1 MVNGFSS
8 PFAGAYCV
16 IKYAASPSP
25 RGYFRPRRN
34 FNIAPFLRHFQAT
47 AGCKS
52 LSQQTVARRIRLFA
66 GKLFVG
72 QPKPVESALQKG
84 YNIYVMDSSFAR
96 NLTRLRKAA
105 GLTPEQLAEKLFVTR
120 QAVSKWERDESS
132 PDIDTVVA
140 IAELFSVTTDQLLK
154 GEVPTDSEINVA
166 EIADGEGF
174 RSSQRRKLARSMVI
188 FALFECAALCLA
200 TGVLFT
206 SLIGIAEH
214 IWLVLLTLPVLAP
227 LIFGIRF
234 YGVFGAA
241 WFSYFVYVPVV
252 CLIIFEVT
260 VLFVPEVFGAWLC
273 FLFIPLYYAAAVMWT
288 VVLLMRRKAQGAK

>member
-1 MVNGFSS
+1 
-8 PFAGAYCV
+8 
-16 IKYAASPSP
+16 
-25 RGYFRPRRN
+25 
-34 FNIAPFLRHFQAT
+34 
-47 AGCKS
+47 
-52 LSQQTVARRIRLFA
+52 
-66 GKLFVG
+66 
-72 QPKPVESALQKG
+72 
-84 YNIYVMDSSFAR
+84 MDSSFSR
-96 NLTRLRKAA
+96 NLARLRKAA
-105 GLTPEQLAEKLFVTR
+105 GLTLERLAEKLFVTR
-120 QAVSKWERDESS
+120 QAVSKWERDESR

-154 GEVPTDSEINVA
+154 CEVPTDSEINVA

-214 IWLVLLTLPVLAP
+214 IWLVWLTLPVLAP

-241 WFSYFVYVPVV
+241 WFSYFVNVPVV
-252 CLIIFEVT
+252 CLIIFEAT
-260 VLFVPEVFGAWLC
+260 VLFVPEAFGAWLC
-273 FLFIPLYYAAAVMWT
+273 FLFIPLYYAAAVTWT

>member
-1 MVNGFSS
+1 
-8 PFAGAYCV
+8 
-16 IKYAASPSP
+16 
-25 RGYFRPRRN
+25 
-34 FNIAPFLRHFQAT
+34 
-47 AGCKS
+47 
-52 LSQQTVARRIRLFA
+52 
-66 GKLFVG
+66 
-72 QPKPVESALQKG
+72 
-84 YNIYVMDSSFAR
+84 MDSSFSR
-96 NLTRLRKAA
+96 NLARLRKAA
-105 GLTPEQLAEKLFVTR
+105 GLTLERLAEKLFVTR
-120 QAVSKWERDESS
+120 QAVSKWERDESR

-214 IWLVLLTLPVLAP
+214 IWLVWLTLPVLAP

-241 WFSYFVYVPVV
+241 WFSYFVNVPVV
-252 CLIIFEVT
+252 CLTIFEAT
-260 VLFVPEVFGAWLC
+260 VLFVPEAFGAWLC
-273 FLFIPLYYAAAVMWT
+273 FLFIPLYYAAAVTWT
-288 VVLLMRRKAQGAK
+288 VVLLMRSKAQGAK

>member
-1 MVNGFSS
+1 M
-8 PFAGAYCV
+8 
-16 IKYAASPSP
+16 
-25 RGYFRPRRN
+25 
-34 FNIAPFLRHFQAT
+34 
-47 AGCKS
+47 
-52 LSQQTVARRIRLFA
+52 
-66 GKLFVG
+66 
-72 QPKPVESALQKG
+72 
-84 YNIYVMDSSFAR
+84 
-96 NLTRLRKAA
+96 
-105 GLTPEQLAEKLFVTR
+105 
-120 QAVSKWERDESS
+120 ERDESRS
-132 PDIDTVVA
+132 DIDTVVA

-214 IWLVLLTLPVLAP
+214 IWLVWLTLPVLAP

-241 WFSYFVYVPVV
+241 WFSYFVNVPVV

-260 VLFVPEVFGAWLC
+260 VLFVPEAFGAWLC
-273 FLFIPLYYAAAVMWT
+273 FLFIPLYYAAAVTWT

>member
-1 MVNGFSS
+1 M
-8 PFAGAYCV
+8 
-16 IKYAASPSP
+16 SP
-25 RGYFRPRRN
+25 RGYFRSRRN

-66 GKLFVG
+66 GKLVVG

-84 YNIYVMDSSFAR
+84 YNIYVMDSSFSR
-96 NLTRLRKAA
+96 NLARLRKAA
-105 GLTPEQLAEKLFVTR
+105 GLTLERLAEKLFVTR
-120 QAVSKWERDESS
+120 QAVSKWERDESR

-188 FALFECAALCLA
+188 FALFECAALCPA

-214 IWLVLLTLPVLAP
+214 IWLAWLTLPVLAP
-227 LIFGIRF
+227 LIGSVDIR
-234 YGVFGAA
+234 YSLLRRVRRGVVFVLRQRAGSLSDNIRSDGAFRA
-241 WFSYFVYVPVV
+241 GSIRRV
-252 CLIIFEVT
+252 
-260 VLFVPEVFGAWLC
+260 
-273 FLFIPLYYAAAVMWT
+273 
-288 VVLLMRRKAQGAK
+288 VVLSVYSVVLRRRCDVDGRFADAEEGAGREMILHC

>member
-1 MVNGFSS
+1 MMM
-8 PFAGAYCV
+8 
-16 IKYAASPSP
+16 SP
-25 RGYFRPRRN
+25 RWYFRPRRN
-34 FNIAPFLRHFQAT
+34 FNIALFLRHFQAT

-66 GKLFVG
+66 GKLVVG

-84 YNIYVMDSSFAR
+84 YNIYVMDSSFSR
-96 NLTRLRKAA
+96 NLARLRKAA
-105 GLTPEQLAEKLFVTR
+105 GLTLERLAEKLFVTR
-120 QAVSKWERDESS
+120 QAVSKWERDESR

-140 IAELFSVTTDQLLK
+140 IAELSSVTTDQLLK
-154 GEVPTDSEINVA
+154 CEVPTDSEINVA

-174 RSSQRRKLARSMVI
+174 RSSQRSRLARSMVI

-214 IWLVLLTLPVLAP
+214 IWLVWLTLPVLAP

-241 WFSYFVYVPVV
+241 WFSYFVNVPVV

-260 VLFVPEVFGAWLC
+260 VLFVPEAFGAWLC
-273 FLFIPLYYAAAVMWT
+273 FLFIPLYYGAAVTWT
-288 VVLLMRRKAQGAK
+288 VVLLRRRKAQDAK

>member
-1 MVNGFSS
+1 
-8 PFAGAYCV
+8 
-16 IKYAASPSP
+16 
-25 RGYFRPRRN
+25 
-34 FNIAPFLRHFQAT
+34 
-47 AGCKS
+47 
-52 LSQQTVARRIRLFA
+52 
-66 GKLFVG
+66 
-72 QPKPVESALQKG
+72 
-84 YNIYVMDSSFAR
+84 MDSSFSR
-96 NLTRLRKAA
+96 NLARLRKAA
-105 GLTPEQLAEKLFVTR
+105 GLTPERLAEKLFVTR
-120 QAVSKWERDESS
+120 QAVSKWERDESR

-214 IWLVLLTLPVLAP
+214 IWLVWLTLPVLAP

-241 WFSYFVYVPVV
+241 WFSYFVNVPVV
-252 CLIIFEVT
+252 CLIIFEAT
-260 VLFVPEVFGAWLC
+260 VLFVPEAFGAWLC
-273 FLFIPLYYAAAVMWT
+273 FLFIPLYYAAAATWT
-288 VVLLMRRKAQGAK
+288 VVLLRRRKAQGAK